1 MTKSE
6 AKWTQSFI
14 LKLMGDHLDQMAV
27 HELKIKEANSETSKS
42 LWSYYKIWN
51 RDLEKMYKANS
62 LYIKNEEFDKVE
74 GPQRQEPP
82 RF

>member
-1 MTKSE
+1 MTKGE

-14 LKLMGDHLDQMAV
+14 LKLMGDHLEQMAV
-27 HELKIKEANSETSKS
+27 HELKIKETNSETSKS
-42 LWSYYKIWN
+42 LWNYYKIWN

-82 RF
+82 KF

>member
-1 MTKSE
+1 MTKGE

-14 LKLMGDHLDQMAV
+14 LKLMGDHLEQMAV
-27 HELKIKEANSETSKS
+27 HELKIKETNSETSKS

-82 RF
+82 KF

>member
-1 MTKSE
+1 MTKGE

-14 LKLMGDHLDQMAV
+14 LKLMGDHLEQMAV
-27 HELKIKEANSETSKS
+27 HELKIKETNSKTSKS

-82 RF
+82 KF